1 MQIKP
6 SASVL
11 QAISTLPPHAVQGK
25 PAVAQQAAS
34 RVTPNTAA
42 NGAKTAQA
50 RAPSRPFPP
59 GTFLDISV

>member
-11 QAISTLPPHAVQGK
+11 QAISNLPPQAVQGK
-25 PAVAQQAAS
+25 PPTAQQAAS
-34 RVTPNTAA
+34 RVTPNAA
-42 NGAKTAQA
+42 ASGAKTTQA
-50 RAPSRPFPP
+50 RVPSRPFPP